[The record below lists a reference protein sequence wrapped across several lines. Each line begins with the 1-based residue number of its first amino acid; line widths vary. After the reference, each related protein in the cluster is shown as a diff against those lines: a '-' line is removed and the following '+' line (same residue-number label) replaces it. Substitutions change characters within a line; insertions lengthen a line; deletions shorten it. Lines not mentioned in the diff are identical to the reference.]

1 MILSLMKQEFL
12 YSPFICWIKVS
23 ESGSMLSESCSW
35 DFPWNSLSLISFAY
49 CCHFEIEIKNP
60 CYLHLKCPVCS
71 KHFHLCLHYN
81 GIKKLANLTSNH
93 DPMKISWFKI
103 LQQVPCSPFPGIFHN
118 MKNPYLVLKLILA
131 TKTSL
136 GRSRLLCHGWTI
148 WQVNCL
154 VMSPSPLKQ
163 EFWYLPN

>member
-1 MILSLMKQEFL
+1 
-12 YSPFICWIKVS
+12 
-23 ESGSMLSESCSW
+23 MLSESCSW

-49 CCHFEIEIKNP
+49 CCHFEIEIENQ

-81 GIKKLANLTSNH
+81 CIKKLANLTSNH

-118 MKNPYLVLKLILA
+118 MKNPLVPKFILTA
-131 TKTSL
+131 NNFIGL
-136 GRSRLLCHGWTI
+136 MLVALPWLNYMEGLLPR
-148 WQVNCL
+148 NY
-154 VMSPSPLKQ
+154 P
-163 EFWYLPN
+163 EPNETRILLFA